1 MTKAA
6 ELAKMGEVLTN
17 SQIGGRRNIII
28 NGAMQVAQRGTSSTS
43 NGFLLDRFNIQNVSD
58 GAFSATQDSSAPTG
72 FENSLKIE
80 VTTADTSL
88 SATQN
93 LRCEYRV
100 EGKDMFYLDWGTS
113 NAKTITLSF
122 YVKSS
127 LTGTFSGAIN
137 NSDFNRAYPFT
148 YTISSANTW
157 EYKTVK
163 IDGDTTGTWLVTNG
177 IGMNICWSL
186 GAGSSRVGTADAWA
200 AVNVQGVSGQV
211 ELIGTV
217 NATWQMTGVQL
228 EVGEQ
233 ATPFEHRS
241 FGEELALCQRYHY
254 RIVGNEVNN
263 ASDGGF
269 AVTTNWDNSYFF
281 ITLDFPTQMRAGPSM
296 SFGAALSDFLILQA
310 GATNAPTAISLNGA
324 SKQRCEM
331 NFLKSGG
338 FGSAGTSGW
347 IRIVDNTNGFIAFDS
362 EL

>member
-28 NGAMQVAQRGTSSTS
+28 NGAMQVSQRGTSSTS
-43 NGFLLDRFNIQNVSD
+43 SGYLLDRFNIQNVSD

-72 FENSLKIE
+72 FENSLKIA

-100 EGKDMFYLDWGTS
+100 EGKDMFYLEWGTS

-211 ELIGTV
+211 KLIGTV
-217 NATWQMTGVQL
+217 NATWQITGIQM
-228 EVGEQ
+228 EVGSQ

-241 FGEELALCQRYHY
+241 FGEELALCQRYYY
-254 RIVGNEVNN
+254 RHAANSLIGVGGYQTSGHVETIVN
-263 ASDGGF
+263 F
-269 AVTTNWDNSYFF
+269 PVTLRT
-281 ITLDFPTQMRAGPSM
+281 GPSLDHT
-296 SFGAALSDFLILQA
+296 SGTNYYRSKRLDGDDDF
-310 GATNAPTAISLNGA
+310 NGFDI
-324 SKQRCEM
+324 Q
-331 NFLKSGG
+331 GG
-338 FGSAGTSGW
+338 FGTSSQNALLYQTSNVSGTAGDFA
-347 IRIVDNTNGFIAFDS
+347 RIYCNAEGIVSFDA

>member
-217 NATWQMTGVQL
+217 NATWQLTGVQL
-228 EVGEQ
+228 ELGEQ

-241 FGEELALCQRYHY
+241 FGEELALCQRYLY
-254 RIVGNEVNN
+254 YIVQGGSTGDNMVHIGRGNSNSSVRFIVTSAVPLRASPTVTNSGGSGFRVKRGDSGTTIGDTTN
-263 ASDGGF
+263 AATVLNFTPNSNQVLLTLDISGATDNKIFG
-269 AVTTNWDNSYFF
+269 VTT
-281 ITLDFPTQMRAGPSM
+281 
-296 SFGAALSDFLILQA
+296 
-310 GATNAPTAISLNGA
+310 IS
-324 SKQRCEM
+324 S
-331 NFLKSGG
+331 
-338 FGSAGTSGW
+338 
-347 IRIVDNTNGFIAFDS
+347 S
-362 EL
+362 EFSLEAEL

>member
-17 SQIGGRRNIII
+17 SQIGGRRNIVI
-28 NGAMQVAQRGTSSTS
+28 NGAMQIAQRGTSSTS
-43 NGFLLDRFNIQNVSD
+43 SGYLLDRFNIQNVSD

-228 EVGEQ
+228 EVGSV

-241 FGEELALCQRYHY
+241 FGEELLLCQRYLQ
-254 RIVGNEVNN
+254 RFEGVEGQGSN
-263 ASDGGF
+263 SDGTRF
-269 AVTTNWDNSYFF
+269 ISANWDTTNHYTGHIFS
-281 ITLDFPTQMRAGPSM
+281 PEMRS
-296 SFGAALSDFLILQA
+296 
-310 GATNAPTAISLNGA
+310 APTI
-324 SKQRCEM
+324 
-331 NFLKSGG
+331 G
-338 FGSAGTSGW
+338 FSSADDFKVYTAGSANTVSGVSLSGSGRTGAEVFFTTSATGTSGDAGFV
-347 IRIVDNTNGFIAFDS
+347 RIFDHTNGFIEFRA